1 MELFRLFG
9 SILIDDAEAIKTLKE
24 TDKRAKST
32 GEKFKDV
39 AKKAAGIGTAVVG
52 AGTVVAGG
60 LTAIAKGTAS
70 AGDRVDKLSQ
80 KIGLS
85 REGFQ
90 EWDFI
95 TSQSGMNIEQLQMGF
110 KTLVNQVDGVTQ
122 GNKKSIE
129 NFEKLGI
136 SIKDAGGK
144 IKSQE
149 QIFEEAVTAFQG
161 MEEGAEKAKLAND
174 LFGRSGSEL
183 MPLLNGAAGSVEE
196 LKKQAHDMG
205 MVMGDQAVTDAAALT
220 DMLDVLQRTVG
231 GLMNKL
237 GAALMPV
244 LMSVLQ
250 IITDNMPLIQGMFET
265 LAPVLA
271 DVFEKLLPPLVELA
285 SALLPV
291 IIDLFAEIL
300 PFLSEVMETIMPVI
314 IDLLNMLLPPIIEIV
329 KALLPVLISL
339 IKPLLPLLQP
349 ILKLLQP
356 FIDLLMILL
365 EPLVDLINMILPP
378 LISLF
383 TQIMNKVLPPLT
395 KAFEF
400 LAGILG
406 DVFKG
411 ALEGL
416 KPIIDNVIGIFKGI
430 IDFIKNV
437 FTGNWKGAWESL
449 VSIFSNIFSGIINIA
464 KMPINFIIRAIN
476 GFLKGLNK
484 IKIPDWIPGIGG
496 KGLNIP
502 LIPELK
508 KGLDYVPY
516 DEFPAIL
523 HKGERVLTAE
533 ENKAYSNGSGGGS
546 GVNIV
551 VENMVVR
558 DDRDIEKIAQEFYR
572 LQQRKLRAQGAY

>member
-1 MELFRLFG
+1 M
-9 SILIDDAEAIKTLKE
+9 
-24 TDKRAKST
+24 
-32 GEKFKDV
+32 
-39 AKKAAGIGTAVVG
+39 AKKAVGIGTAVVG

-95 TSQSGMNIEQLQMGF
+95 TSQSGMNVEQLQMGF
-110 KTLVNQVDGVTQ
+110 KTLVNQVDGVTE

-129 NFEKLGI
+129 NFKKLGI
-136 SIKDAGGK
+136 SIKDAGGNV
-144 IKSQE
+144 KSQE
-149 QIFEEAVTAFQG
+149 QIFNEAVTAFQG

-220 DMLDVLQRTVG
+220 DMMDVLQRSVG

-250 IITDNMPLIQGMFET
+250 VITDNMPLIQGMFET
-265 LAPVLA
+265 LAPILA
-271 DVFEKLLPPLVELA
+271 DVFAKLLPPLVELA
-285 SALLPV
+285 STLLP
-291 IIDLFAEIL
+291 ILLDLFAEVL
-300 PFLSEVMETIMPVI
+300 PFLTEIMDQIMPVI

-349 ILKLLQP
+349 IFKLLQP
-356 FIDLLMILL
+356 FIDLLLMLL
-365 EPLVDLINMILPP
+365 EPLIDLINMILPP

-383 TQIMNKVLPPLT
+383 TKIMDRVLPPLN
-395 KAFEF
+395 KAFGF
-400 LAGILG
+400 LAETISN
-406 DVFKG
+406 VFKG
-411 ALEGL
+411 AVEG
-416 KPIIDNVIGIFKGI
+416 IGPVVENIKNIFNGI

-437 FTGNWKGAWESL
+437 FTGNWRGAWDAV
-449 VSIFSNIFSGIINIA
+449 VSIFSNIIKGIGNFFKIPINIV
-464 KMPINFIIRAIN
+464 IDGLNSFIR
-476 GFLKGLNK
+476 GLNK
-484 IKIPDWIPGIGG
+484 IKIPNWVPGVGG
-496 KGLNIP
+496 KGINIKS
-502 LIPELK
+502 IPRLE

-516 DEFPAIL
+516 DEYPAFL

-533 ENKAYSNGSGGGS
+533 ENKTYNNSGGQ
-546 GVNIV
+546 IV
-551 VENMVVR
+551 IQNMSVR
-558 DDRDIEKIAQEFYR
+558 NDTDINKIAQELFR
-572 LQQRKLRAQGAY
+572 LQQRQLRAKGAPG